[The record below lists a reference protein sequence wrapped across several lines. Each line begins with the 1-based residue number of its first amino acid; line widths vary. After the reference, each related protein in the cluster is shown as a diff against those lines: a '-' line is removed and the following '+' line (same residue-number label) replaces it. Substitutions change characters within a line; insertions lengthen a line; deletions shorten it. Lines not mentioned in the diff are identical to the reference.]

1 MQEFFQQNNIS
12 WKESQ
17 MHGVIR
23 RLKSRQYWDKR
34 WEEVMRA
41 EPSFRQIIKVVVGSR
56 FYDKLKG
63 ENPLMK

>member
-1 MQEFFQQNNIS
+1 
-12 WKESQ
+12 

-41 EPSFRQIIKVVVGSR
+41 EPKFWRKLLNVVKLDP

-63 ENPLMK
+63 ENLSK